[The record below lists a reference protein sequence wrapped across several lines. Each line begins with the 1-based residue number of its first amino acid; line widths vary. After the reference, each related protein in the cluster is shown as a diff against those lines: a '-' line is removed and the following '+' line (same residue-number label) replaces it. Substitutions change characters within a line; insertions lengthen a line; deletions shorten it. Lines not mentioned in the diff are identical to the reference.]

1 MSANDTTRQW
11 ERGAKQTVQRIGVIG
26 AGAWGTAL
34 ALAAS
39 RAGRETR
46 LWAREPAVAQ
56 AITQRQ
62 ENPDYLPGIPLQP
75 ALTAFSDA
83 AEVVG
88 FADAVLL
95 VVPAQHL
102 RATCQTLAPFWR
114 AGVPAVICS
123 KGIEQGTGLL
133 MSEVAAQ
140 ALPASVPLAALSGP
154 TFAAEVARGL
164 PTAITLA
171 CEDQDL
177 AHSLV
182 EALGSR
188 AFRPYASPDLIGA
201 EVGGAVKNVLAIACG
216 IIEGKSMGDN
226 ARAAL
231 LTRGLAE
238 ITRLGVAKGGMPAT
252 FMGLSGMG
260 DLLLTATSMQSRNF
274 SLGFALG
281 EGKSLEEILAGRK
294 AVTEGVFTAAAVVA
308 LSKHLA
314 VDMPICQA
322 IDAILNHGANVE
334 DVVSGLLSR
343 PFRAELE
350 HG

>member
-1 MSANDTTRQW
+1 M
-11 ERGAKQTVQRIGVIG
+11 QRIGVIG

-34 ALAAS
+34 ALAS
-39 RAGRETR
+39 IRAGRQTQ
-46 LWAREPAVAQ
+46 LWAREPAVAE
-56 AITQRQ
+56 AMNSRH
-62 ENPDYLPGIPLQP
+62 ENPDYLPGVPLP
-75 ALTAFSDA
+75 TELHATTDA
-83 AEVVG
+83 VAVLG
-88 FADAVLL
+88 QSDAVLL

-102 RATCQTLAPFWR
+102 RSTCQTLAPSWP
-114 AGVPAVICS
+114 AGVPAVICA

-133 MSEVAAQ
+133 MSEVVAE
-140 ALPASVPLAALSGP
+140 ALPSSVPLVALSGP
-154 TFAAEVARGL
+154 SFAAEVARGL
-164 PTAITLA
+164 PTAVTLA
-171 CEDQDL
+171 CEDQSIGEGL
-177 AHSLV
+177 LH
-182 EALGSR
+182 ALGSR
-188 AFRPYASPDLIGA
+188 AFRPYLSPDLIGA

-216 IIEGKSMGDN
+216 VLEGRAMGDN

-238 ITRLGVAKGGMPAT
+238 ITRLGVAKGGLPAT

-281 EGKSLEEILAGRK
+281 QGKTLNEILAGRK

-308 LSKHLA
+308 LAERLG

-322 IDAILNHGANVE
+322 VDAILNRGVNVE
-334 DVVSGLLSR
+334 DAVTALLAR

-350 HG
+350 H

>member
-1 MSANDTTRQW
+1 M
-11 ERGAKQTVQRIGVIG
+11 QRIGVIG

-34 ALAAS
+34 AIAAT

-56 AITQRQ
+56 SINRQR
-62 ENPDYLPGIPLQP
+62 ENPDYLPGVALPA
-75 ALTAFSDA
+75 ALTAHTDPR
-83 AEVVG
+83 EILD

-102 RATCQTLAPFWR
+102 RATCLALAPHWR

-123 KGIEQGTGLL
+123 KGIEQGSGLL
-133 MSEVAAQ
+133 MSEVAAEV
-140 ALPASVPLAALSGP
+140 LPSSVPLAALSGP

-171 CEDQDL
+171 CEDQQQGQI
-177 AHSLV
+177 LV
-182 EALGSR
+182 DALGSR
-188 AFRPYASPDLIGA
+188 SFRPYASPDLIGA

-216 IIEGKSMGDN
+216 IIEGKAMGDN

-281 EGKSLEEILAGRK
+281 EGKTLAEILAGRK

-308 LSKHLA
+308 LANRLA
-314 VDMPICQA
+314 VDMPLCQA
-322 IDAILNHGANVE
+322 IDAILNRGANVE
-334 DVVSGLLSR
+334 DVVSALLSR